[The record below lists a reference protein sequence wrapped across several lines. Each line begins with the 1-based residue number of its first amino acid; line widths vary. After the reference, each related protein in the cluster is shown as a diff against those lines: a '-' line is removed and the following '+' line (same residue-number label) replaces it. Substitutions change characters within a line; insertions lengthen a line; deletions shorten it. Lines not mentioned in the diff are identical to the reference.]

1 MRASSTIRFGGKR
14 RRNYKLQTAVNMCCI
29 CLYNFLSVCVQV
41 FIDIIFI
48 EQGRCICTQRWNM
61 SRCRRMYWISLHALH
76 AIFAC
81 SILFFTNPG
90 TVCHV
95 SFRKIL
101 CHLSVILY
109 APIEVGCKSRK
120 IGEQKTNLHPTSLES
135 LPWIPA
141 CWAFS
146 LGSRN
151 FGGIRKSCEQALA
164 RQDC

>member
-1 MRASSTIRFGGKR
+1 MDVSKNRGKTP
-14 RRNYKLQTAVNMCCI
+14 K
-29 CLYNFLSVCVQV
+29 S
-41 FIDIIFI
+41 
-48 EQGRCICTQRWNM
+48 
-61 SRCRRMYWISLHALH
+61 
-76 AIFAC
+76 
-81 SILFFTNPG
+81 SILIWFSIIKSIHVGGNTPIFGFT
-90 TVCHV
+90 
-95 SFRKIL
+95 
-101 CHLSVILY
+101 
-109 APIEVGCKSRK
+109 PIEVGCKSRK